1 MNYSTSEG
9 PYSSRATAFGS
20 ALRFGT
26 IVITLARFLRGSTG
40 YRDPTG
46 RYVAAFADVW
56 RRVAAATVDWAL
68 CYVAFLL
75 VSIPLGMVQSVGAV
89 SWREGDLGGLPGHV
103 LFVVTQVSTVVPVAA
118 YFGLLLPTSQTFG
131 MRALELHV
139 VSTKTGRAPSYLT
152 ATIRGVIATAVA
164 ASFYVTYQVATS
176 FEGRE
181 LDTASS
187 LLLDAA
193 HVLVIVGSASALL
206 MMLTPTRRSLID
218 RLFGTAVIDELEAVA
233 PRMGPWGPLDTFDL
247 SSRERST
254 ARHAARLGVLDR
266 RTSEQLAGSSGNDRG
281 GTDGRPTS

>member
-1 MNYSTSEG
+1 M
-9 PYSSRATAFGS
+9 
-20 ALRFGT
+20 
-26 IVITLARFLRGSTG
+26 ITRGRLLRGSTN

-56 RRVAAATVDWAL
+56 RRVVAAVVDWGL

-75 VSIPLGMVQSVGAV
+75 VSIPLGMVQSIGAV

-103 LFVVTQVSTVVPVAA
+103 LFVVTQVLTVVPMVA

-139 VSTKTGRAPSYLT
+139 VSTKTGTAPSYLT
-152 ATIRGVIATAVA
+152 AVIRGAIATAVA

-176 FEGRE
+176 FEEGRE
-181 LDTASS
+181 LDTTSS

-206 MMLTPTRRSLID
+206 MMLTPTRRSLFD
-218 RLFGTAVIDELEAVA
+218 RLFGTAVIDELEAVT
-233 PRMGPWGPLDTFDL
+233 PHMGPWGPIDAFDL
-247 SSRERST
+247 SSRARSA
-254 ARHAARLGVLDR
+254 ARHAESR
-266 RTSEQLAGSSGNDRG
+266 
-281 GTDGRPTS
+281 

>member
-1 MNYSTSEG
+1 MN
-9 PYSSRATAFGS
+9 
-20 ALRFGT
+20 ALR
-26 IVITLARFLRGSTG
+26 RFLRGSTR

-56 RRVAAATVDWAL
+56 RRVAAATIDWAL
-68 CYVAFLL
+68 CYVVFLL
-75 VSIPLGMVQSVGAV
+75 VSIPLGMVQSVSAV

-103 LFVVTQVSTVVPVAA
+103 LFVVTQVLTVVPVVA
-118 YFGLLLPTSQTFG
+118 YFGLLLPTSQTYG

-139 VSTKTGRAPSYLT
+139 VSTKTGSAPSYLA

-176 FEGRE
+176 FDKGRE
-181 LDTASS
+181 LDATSS
-187 LLLDAA
+187 RLLDGA

-247 SSRERST
+247 SARQRSS
-254 ARHAARLGVLDR
+254 ARNAA
-266 RTSEQLAGSSGNDRG
+266 
-281 GTDGRPTS
+281 